1 MIISP
6 GSSHSFRI
14 NVVGYDVAVVREL
27 ALADCAYSVL
37 FGNFPLRQFAH
48 LGGRPQ
54 LPVSPWVVRVFDAL
68 HTHLYCCSAFVAGG
82 FPATAITRSVD
93 WTEFIAAEPHGLPLP
108 GHFVKAVGLSENS
121 EPENAASPSGCY
133 NACPRGT
140 MPNLTGVIWRLREGS
155 RAGR

>member
-1 MIISP
+1 MRSLDIAGMIISP

-68 HTHLYCCSAFVAGG
+68 HTPSLLLLCVRGRWFSGHSNNAIGGLDRIHCGGASWLAPPWAF
-82 FPATAITRSVD
+82 
-93 WTEFIAAEPHGLPLP
+93 
-108 GHFVKAVGLSENS
+108 
-121 EPENAASPSGCY
+121 
-133 NACPRGT
+133 
-140 MPNLTGVIWRLREGS
+140 RES
-155 RAGR
+155 RWFK